1 MKTQEQYKSELTRVA
16 SGLGITG
23 DHVDVITSLLG
34 YALYTSGIEKLNY
47 TKELS
52 LIGSTHINS
61 KLQRALDRNYSVHR
75 GECLEVEIPVLV
87 RSDISYS
94 VGDLIFQSPEFNL
107 YALESITAKASPQQ
121 IDQDGKFIESVR
133 TLKLKVSK
141 DKVTLKKSP
150 DKTDYYID
158 ILDSNMENPIIVTKN
173 HTAISVTRNFRD
185 HVEGKAQLYNLTLPD
200 FGCRLFRSDIN
211 NNLFN
216 GTSEPLEIT
225 YYKYFDDIETLSSKL
240 KFLKLPN
247 VDIVRGTYKN
257 KEFGPKIIERIP
269 RETAKDIEAHA
280 MTAYFTNSMIRSNT
294 DFSDIFSYLPGMGIK
309 STVYK
314 WEGSSL
320 VIYILPDSETRTYSQ
335 TDLNNIK
342 DQFLEKAR
350 LAYYIVPSLEVKLAQ
365 KIVVKADIEVYTYLH
380 SQDVSQKS
388 ITDILS
394 NYSRRLNT
402 DINID
407 QIRSEISKIQNV
419 NYSTVQLSIPGKQWS
434 DRLQYVKPEY
444 YFQIDPIITIK
455 SSESAYN

>member
-1 MKTQEQYKSELTRVA
+1 M
-16 SGLGITG
+16 
-23 DHVDVITSLLG
+23 
-34 YALYTSGIEKLNY
+34 
-47 TKELS
+47 
-52 LIGSTHINS
+52 
-61 KLQRALDRNYSVHR
+61 
-75 GECLEVEIPVLV
+75 
-87 RSDISYS
+87 
-94 VGDLIFQSPEFNL
+94 
-107 YALESITAKASPQQ
+107 
-121 IDQDGKFIESVR
+121 
-133 TLKLKVSK
+133 
-141 DKVTLKKSP
+141 
-150 DKTDYYID
+150 
-158 ILDSNMENPIIVTKN
+158 
-173 HTAISVTRNFRD
+173 
-185 HVEGKAQLYNLTLPD
+185 
-200 FGCRLFRSDIN
+200 
-211 NNLFN
+211 
-216 GTSEPLEIT
+216 
-225 YYKYFDDIETLSSKL
+225 

-280 MTAYFTNSMIRSNT
+280 MTAYFTNSMVRSNT

-320 VIYILPDSETRTYSQ
+320 VIYILPDSEIRTYSQ
-335 TDLNNIK
+335 TDLNTIK

-434 DRLQYVKPEY
+434 ERLQYVKPEY
-444 YFQIDPIITIK
+444 YFQIDPSITIK